1 MKTNWIDS
9 FLDQAGKI
17 QKLKTTNVNSI
28 TNRKQK
34 KLRFQNVIENL
45 KRNLKEKMN
54 SKMED
59 FKCFILN
66 SGFVVTEDQVDEI
79 GTYGFFFDIP
89 RPNTI
94 IIFI

>member
-1 MKTNWIDS
+1 MLKEHKISLKTNWIDS

-17 QKLKTTNVNSI
+17 QKLKTTNVN
-28 TNRKQK
+28 KQK
-34 KLRFQNVIENL
+34 KLPFQNVTENL
-45 KRNLKEKMN
+45 KRNLKKKMN

-79 GTYGFFFDIP
+79 GMYVFFLQY
-89 RPNTI
+89 T
-94 IIFI
+94 